1 MNTNRILIAV
11 LALFLLSNQPIM
23 AAEPN
28 TSNIIDRAKKEWR
41 EFKEAVSCLRKKGFR
56 ACSRAQ
62 KARIIA
68 AGIALAVVS
77 ATAVYVI
84 KPRTFAQQAR
94 LNSKLAT
101 AIFDGTIFRVKMLIW
116 QGADINTPIGGIT
129 PLHHAVTHNR
139 LDIVK
144 FLISKKAT
152 VNDRTS
158 SHLTALDLA
167 RGKIET
173 YLKENTDAKTDDLLK
188 AEGR

>member
-1 MNTNRILIAV
+1 MNKNRIIMAV
-11 LALFLLSNQPIM
+11 LAVSLLATQPIM

-28 TSNIIDRAKKEWR
+28 TSNIIDRTKKEWR
-41 EFKEAVSCLRKKGFR
+41 EFKEAVSCLRKNGFR

-77 ATAVYVI
+77 AATVYII

-94 LNSKLAT
+94 LNAQLADAVFAGNIKEVTKLV
-101 AIFDGTIFRVKMLIW
+101 G

-129 PLHHAVTHNR
+129 PLHHAVTHDK
-139 LDIVK
+139 LDIVQ
-144 FLISKKAT
+144 FLISKDAK

-158 SHLTALDLA
+158 DHKTALDLA
-167 RGKIET
+167 KGKIKT
-173 YLKENTDAKTDDLLK
+173 YLEEHTDAKTDDQLL
-188 AEGR
+188 AEDR